1 MKIKTL
7 ISLSSIIFLCG
18 CETLQSPQQRR
29 QANARQQASARHTEE
44 LARRLQAQVESLE
57 SENVQLAQEIQQ
69 LRADIRS
76 VSGSV
81 NSLESKQA
89 REMKELIKRVEALL
103 KKSMASR
110 PSSSGPTYSGPGREH
125 VVQSGHTLSAI
136 AQAYG
141 TTVKAIKQANNLKS
155 DNIRVG
161 QKLFIPE

>member
-1 MKIKTL
+1 MKTRL
-7 ISLSSIIFLCG
+7 LLSLSAIALLSG

-29 QANARQQASARHTEE
+29 QVDARQQAAARHTEE
-44 LARRLQAQVESLE
+44 RVHRLQAQVEAIE
-57 SENVQLAQEIQQ
+57 SENAQLAQDVEQ
-69 LRADIRS
+69 LRAELRS
-76 VSGSV
+76 FSGSMK
-81 NSLESKQA
+81 SLEAKQA
-89 REMKELIKRVEALL
+89 REMNELIKRVEVLL
-103 KKSMASR
+103 EKSVASR
-110 PSSSGPTYSGPGREH
+110 PPSSRPSHSGPGREH